1 MAHAQVALITGASRG
16 LGKTLAQ
23 FLAAQGTDLI
33 LTARGSEAL
42 DATARELSGFRGRT
56 IALAGDVADAG
67 HRRALAEAA
76 EELGGLDLLVNN
88 ASILGPS
95 PLPTLSGL
103 SIGVARTGLGSQLS
117 GPTWA

>member
-1 MAHAQVALITGASRG
+1 MAQAQVALITGASRG

-42 DATARELSGFRGRT
+42 DATVRELSGYGGQT

-76 EELGGLDLLVNN
+76 GKLGRLDLLVNN
-88 ASILGPS
+88 ASILGSS
-95 PLPTLSGL
+95 PLPALIDYALESMEQVMEVNFL
-103 SIGVARTGLGSQLS
+103 APL
-117 GPTWA
+117 